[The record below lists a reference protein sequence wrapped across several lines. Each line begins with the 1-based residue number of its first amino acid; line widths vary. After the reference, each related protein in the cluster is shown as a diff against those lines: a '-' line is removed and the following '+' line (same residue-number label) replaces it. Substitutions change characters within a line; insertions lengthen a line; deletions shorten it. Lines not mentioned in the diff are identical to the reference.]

1 MRPLPAFREHQ
12 VLLSDGL
19 RLLLVFLSAFAI
31 ALGSYGIGVG
41 AGRTGEIAGLT
52 VGGLV
57 AAVVFLLM
65 RLDVEVEGD
74 RLRIVLGP
82 FARRDVPLGS
92 VTAVTARR
100 LRRLEKRA
108 GYEIRRKSR
117 AFLMGSR
124 TVVELSLADDTR
136 VIVGT
141 RRPEELLQAIRIR
154 LAPEASR
161 RPSGS

>member
-12 VLLSDGL
+12 VLLGDGL
-19 RLLLVFLSAFAI
+19 RLLLVFLSAFGV
-31 ALGSYGIGVG
+31 ALGVYGLGVN

-57 AAVVFLLM
+57 AVVVFLLM
-65 RLDVEVEGD
+65 RLDVEVERD
-74 RLRIVLGP
+74 RLRIALRP
-82 FARRDVPLGS
+82 LARRDVPLGS
-92 VTAVTARR
+92 VKAVTSRR
-100 LRRLEKRA
+100 LGRLEKRA

-117 AFLMGSR
+117 AFLMGSK
-124 TVVELSLADDTR
+124 TVVELSLADGTR

-154 LAPEASR
+154 LVPGRS
-161 RPSGS
+161 S